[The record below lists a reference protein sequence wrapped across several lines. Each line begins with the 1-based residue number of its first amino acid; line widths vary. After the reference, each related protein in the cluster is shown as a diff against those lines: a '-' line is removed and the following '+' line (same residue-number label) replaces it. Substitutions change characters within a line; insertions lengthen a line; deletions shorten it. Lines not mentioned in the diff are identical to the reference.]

1 MLWWGFQQNCWPS
14 DQTRPYQT
22 RLKSS
27 IVIFV
32 NVVLVLLLVVLITF
46 EIILQFEEKGDSR
59 LNLIPPETSLFLSS
73 ITGSYVWEGA
83 KKWYFTKSSK
93 PKHFVGVE
101 KGFYVLASRK
111 VIRLSRKL
119 QKKFSLKNHNSI
131 QPVHLLIE
139 LNSETKIAESE

>member
-1 MLWWGFQQNCWPS
+1 MIS
-14 DQTRPYQT
+14 
-22 RLKSS
+22 K
-27 IVIFV
+27 
-32 NVVLVLLLVVLITF
+32 
-46 EIILQFEEKGDSR
+46 IILQFEETGDSR